1 MPDVRHQ
8 VETLKHKSMNDSKNN
23 FLAKFLALES
33 AGGILLVGTAV
44 LAMLIA
50 NSPFYPYYTLLIDT
64 PVEIR
69 IGPLQLAKPLLLW
82 VNDGLM
88 AIFFFLVGLELKRE
102 ILEGELSDRRKIVLP
117 GLGAIGGMVVPAA
130 IYVYFNSS
138 DPVALKGWAIPTA
151 TDIAFAL
158 GVLTLLGSRV
168 PISLKVFLTS
178 VAIFDD
184 IGAIL
189 IIAFFYTSKISF
201 TALAVSAFCILC
213 LYLLNRRDVVKISAY
228 LVIGLVMWVAV
239 VKSGVHATLAGVIL
253 ALFIPMRSAANP
265 DSSPLK
271 SMEHKLHPL
280 VAFLILPIFS
290 FCNSGI
296 SFEGLDRQALLHDIP
311 LGIALGLFFG
321 KQIGVFAF
329 CWLGIKLRV
338 AQLPN
343 EMSFASLYGVALLCG
358 IGYTM
363 SLFIGSLAFEET
375 GVNLLFDE
383 RLGIILGS
391 LASGTLGYLILRASL
406 TVNKT

>member
-1 MPDVRHQ
+1 
-8 VETLKHKSMNDSKNN
+8 MNDSKNN
-23 FLAKFLALES
+23 FLVKFLALES
-33 AGGILLVGTAV
+33 AGGILLVGTAA

-189 IIAFFYTSKISF
+189 IIAFFYTSKISS

-213 LYLLNRRDVVKISAY
+213 LYLLNRWGVVKISAY

-265 DSSPLK
+265 ESSPLK

-296 SFEGLDRQALLHDIP
+296 SFEGLDRQTLATRYPPRDCPGPVLRKANWCICILLA
-311 LGIALGLFFG
+311 GN
-321 KQIGVFAF
+321 K
-329 CWLGIKLRV
+329 
-338 AQLPN
+338 
-343 EMSFASLYGVALLCG
+343 ASRRPTA
-358 IGYTM
+358 
-363 SLFIGSLAFEET
+363 E
-375 GVNLLFDE
+375 
-383 RLGIILGS
+383 
-391 LASGTLGYLILRASL
+391 
-406 TVNKT
+406 